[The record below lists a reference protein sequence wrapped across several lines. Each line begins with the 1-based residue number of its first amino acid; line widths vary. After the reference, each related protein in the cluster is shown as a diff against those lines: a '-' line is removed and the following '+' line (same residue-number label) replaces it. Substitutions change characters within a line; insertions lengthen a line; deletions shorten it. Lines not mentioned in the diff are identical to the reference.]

1 MSQMVGAAGLHL
13 WPNPALPTR
22 QTEST
27 GKLSGRCGIVKGV
40 VLLYVTAS
48 VSSKIPVPL
57 TACQR
62 RNQPF
67 GLRRRT
73 AAAGGALL
81 ALAGW
86 ALPASGQQPVVPWV
100 TLLPPTVRSAGLA
113 GASTALVGDAG
124 TVFVNAAG
132 LATVRRASFEGMA
145 AWLPDPVRQ
154 TSIAG
159 AVRVGQF
166 HVAGGYQHLSLA
178 EGSPQED
185 NTVLVGSA
193 VYRFGIFAFSG
204 SVKKVTVRD
213 SAAVTASAV
222 TGDASAIIAI
232 FDIFALSLSVQNIGQ
247 PELTPGMVLPATT
260 RFGSSLNLV
269 DPQGTTRLLGTIEV
283 VWTEG
288 FNSRTIIAGE
298 AGLIFNGIGVEA
310 RLGYGGQGPLTGQSN
325 WSIGGTVVLGPVDI
339 DYAYQEESVF
349 GSGAHRLGVRLTL

>member
-1 MSQMVGAAGLHL
+1 M
-13 WPNPALPTR
+13 
-22 QTEST
+22 
-27 GKLSGRCGIVKGV
+27 
-40 VLLYVTAS
+40 
-48 VSSKIPVPL
+48 
-57 TACQR
+57 
-62 RNQPF
+62 
-67 GLRRRT
+67 
-73 AAAGGALL
+73 
-81 ALAGW
+81 
-86 ALPASGQQPVVPWV
+86 
-100 TLLPPTVRSAGLA
+100 
-113 GASTALVGDAG
+113 
-124 TVFVNAAG
+124 
-132 LATVRRASFEGMA
+132 
-145 AWLPDPVRQ
+145 
-154 TSIAG
+154 
-159 AVRVGQF
+159 
-166 HVAGGYQHLSLA
+166 
-178 EGSPQED
+178 
-185 NTVLVGSA
+185 LVGSA

-204 SVKKVTVRD
+204 SVKEVTVRD

-283 VWTEG
+283 IWTEG
-288 FNSRTIIAGE
+288 FDSRTIIAGE